1 MHAHPRYREL
11 VEQGFADANFIQDL
25 GIRATACGP
34 GWVEAELDIQPR
46 HLQQNGFIHAGVQ
59 TTLAD
64 HAAGAAAATLM
75 AEGQTVLT
83 LEFKVNLLRPAR
95 STRLLCRAEVLKAGR
110 QATVVEAEVFGLE
123 NGQKRL
129 YSKASV
135 TMAVMTLAEPV

>member
-1 MHAHPRYREL
+1 MQAHPRYREL
-11 VEQGFADANFIQDL
+11 VEQGFANANFIQDM
-25 GIRATACGP
+25 GIRASACGP
-34 GWVEAELDIQPR
+34 GWVEAELDILPR

-64 HAAGAAAATLM
+64 HAAGALVAD
-75 AEGQTVLT
+75 GQTVLT

-95 STRLLCRAEVLKAGR
+95 SSRLYCRAQVLKAGR
-110 QATVVEAEVFGLE
+110 QATVVESEVFGEE

-135 TMAVMTLAEPV
+135 TMAVVTLAESS

>member
-1 MHAHPRYREL
+1 MQAHPRYREL
-11 VEQGFADANFIQDL
+11 VEQGFAAANFIQDL
-25 GIRATACGP
+25 GIRLVDCGP

-64 HAAGAAAATLM
+64 HAAGGAAATVLVD
-75 AEGQTVLT
+75 GSTVLT

-95 STRLLCRAEVLKAGR
+95 SERLLCRAEVLKAGR
-110 QATVVEAEVFGLE
+110 QAAVVEAEVFGYE
-123 NGQKRL
+123 KGERRL

-135 TMAVMTLAEPV
+135 TMAVVDLPA

>member
-1 MHAHPRYREL
+1 ML
-11 VEQGFADANFIQDL
+11 
-25 GIRATACGP
+25 
-34 GWVEAELDIQPR
+34 PR

-64 HAAGAAAATLM
+64 HAAGAAAVTLV

-95 STRLLCRAEVLKAGR
+95 SERLLCRAEVLKAGR
-110 QATVVEAEVFGLE
+110 QATVVESEVFGYE
-123 NGQKRL
+123 SGERRL

-135 TMAVMTLAEPV
+135 TMAVVPMPA